1 MPSVVSCGSPS
12 AAMQEG
18 DLVNWWE
25 GNAGLLGLD
34 DEAEARQKK
43 RKTVQEQ
50 EGIGQGDGG
59 PGWKRT
65 KSTAAGGEK
74 EATEIPKY
82 LCCPIGLHL
91 IEDPVVLTQVSLFL
105 SPPTFQSNHICLF
118 VSPVFSA
125 TVHHAS

>member
-12 AAMQEG
+12 A
-18 DLVNWWE
+18 DWE
-25 GNAGLLGLD
+25 GNDGLLGLD
-34 DEAEARQKK
+34 DEEEARQKK
-43 RKTVQEQ
+43 RKTVQKQ
-50 EGIGQGDGG
+50 EGIGEGDGG
-59 PGWKRT
+59 PGWKRM
-65 KSTAAGGEK
+65 KSTAGGEE

-91 IEDPVVLTQVSLFL
+91 IKDPVVLTQVSLLL
-105 SPPTFQSNHICLF
+105 SPPTFRSNHICLF